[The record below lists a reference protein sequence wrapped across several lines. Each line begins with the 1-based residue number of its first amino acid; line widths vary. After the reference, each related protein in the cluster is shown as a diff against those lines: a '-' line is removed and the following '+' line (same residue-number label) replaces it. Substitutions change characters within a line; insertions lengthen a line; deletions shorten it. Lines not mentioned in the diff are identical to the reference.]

1 MIYHTSVDTT
11 NISKTADYIFSL
23 MDKVVD
29 EVGEENIVQVV
40 TDNEASF
47 KAAGHMLMEKRKH
60 LFWSPCAAHCIDLM
74 LEDIGSL
81 KSVKETLDDAKVITS
96 FIYNSLKVVNLMK
109 LYTKDRD
116 LLRPGI
122 TRFATEFISIESL
135 IRYEQDLKRMCT
147 TTEWREFNKERSRRS
162 VRDKVSNLI
171 LTDRFWK
178 KAREVQ
184 NIMDPLVRVLKIVDQ
199 DKKPTLSIIYE
210 AMDRAKLAIKA
221 SNKNWKK
228 YWDIIDRRW
237 EGQLHRHLHA
247 AGNSF
252 A

>member
-1 MIYHTSVDTT
+1 
-11 NISKTADYIFSL
+11 

-29 EVGEENIVQVV
+29 EVGEEYIVQVV
-40 TDNEASF
+40 TDNEVSF
-47 KAAGHMLMEKRKH
+47 KAAGHLMEERNH
-60 LFWSPCAAHCIDLM
+60 LFWSLCAAYCIDLM
-74 LEDIGSL
+74 LEHIGSV
-81 KSVKETLDDAKVITS
+81 KSIKETLDDAKMITS